1 MPLDAWIRRY
11 FGVIVALLLALAAYF
26 QAGGLSQLVAT
37 MLLGEDDPSAQLPTV
52 RVATAA
58 PAPTVQRRSRSA
70 DPILS
75 RNPFDSV
82 TGPLDGRQVPTEVVV
97 EKADLSS
104 PLTAP
109 DCDGITAVIITE
121 SRDPTWSIAAI
132 KGGGEDKP
140 TMKRVGD
147 KVGDREV
154 AFIGYNPAQQSPA
167 VWLINQSQLCQALLF
182 KRAAAAKPAAATPA
196 AAAAPAAEAGEP
208 AGEAPRGGAAKIPP
222 EMASKIQKNTET
234 EYTLERSLVDEIME
248 NQGTLM
254 KSARIVPE
262 TKNGETLGIRLFGI
276 RPDTLLGTLGLQ
288 NGDRLEEIN
297 GFKMGNPEQALEA
310 YARLRTAAS
319 LTIKIN
325 RRGKAMNLDYAF
337 K

>member
-1 MPLDAWIRRY
+1 MPVDAWIRRY
-11 FGVIVALLLALAAYF
+11 FGVIVALLVALAAYF
-26 QAGGLSQLVAT
+26 QAGGLSQLVAA
-37 MLLGEDDPSAQLPTV
+37 MLISDEADPSAQLPTV
-52 RVATAA
+52 RTAGAATK
-58 PAPTVQRRSRSA
+58 PAVQRRSHSA

-82 TGPLDGRQVPTEVVV
+82 TGPLDGRQIPV
-97 EKADLSS
+97 EMPKETADLSS

-109 DCDGITAVIITE
+109 DCDGVTAVIITE
-121 SRDPTWSIAAI
+121 SRDPTWSIAAL

-147 KVGDREV
+147 KLGDREV
-154 AFIGYNPAQQSPA
+154 AFIGYNPVQQSPA
-167 VWLINQSQLCQALLF
+167 VWLLNASSLCQTLLF
-182 KRAAAAKPAAATPA
+182 KRAG
-196 AAAAPAAEAGEP
+196 AAAAPPAATTAAAPAEAAADP
-208 AGEAPRGGAAKIPP
+208 AGEAPRGGASKIPP
-222 EMASKIQKNTET
+222 EMASKIQKVSEN

-248 NQGTLM
+248 NQGALM

-262 TKNGETLGIRLFGI
+262 QKNGETLGIRLFGI

-310 YARLRTAAS
+310 YARLRTAPS
-319 LTIKIN
+319 LTIKVN